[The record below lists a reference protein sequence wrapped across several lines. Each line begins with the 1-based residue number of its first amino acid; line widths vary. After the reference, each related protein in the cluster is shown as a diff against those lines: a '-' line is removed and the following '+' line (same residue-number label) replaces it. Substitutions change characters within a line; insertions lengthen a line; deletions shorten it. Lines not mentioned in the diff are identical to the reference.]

1 MPGVNRPSKEQV
13 RAYMR
18 RRGRTR
24 QPPPTPEEIRR
35 QLAWRHSHEIAS
47 SPDVIALQGWQVS
60 VDLAWLGTLL
70 LLAWYL
76 DGSLHFSEN
85 G

>member
-1 MPGVNRPSKEQV
+1 MSGVNRPSKEQV

-18 RRGRTR
+18 RRGSTR
-24 QPPPTPEEIRR
+24 QPPPAPEEIRR
-35 QLAWRHSHEIAS
+35 QLAWRHSHGIPVSPPAIA
-47 SPDVIALQGWQVS
+47 QRGWQLS
-60 VDLAWLGTLL
+60 VDLAWLGALL